1 MNGPDRIRGGES
13 CAPRQIVINEA
24 RVEAPAACWAVQRVG
39 GFRAW

>member
-13 CAPRQIVINEA
+13 CAPRQFVINEA
-24 RVEAPAACWAVQRVG
+24 RLEALAAFWTVQRVG